1 MDIYNKPPL
10 DECLAHHGIKGQRW
24 GVRNGPPYPLD
35 AEDHSASEKK
45 AGWRKSLDKG
55 DKKADNKTKK
65 GAADSVEK
73 KGLTDKQK
81 RAIKIGAG
89 IVVGLLAV
97 YGTYKLADSGELHRL
112 AEKGKEILQ
121 GNRYPGFKR
130 NDAFSQPMS
139 IDQISNTFLHKINPG
154 YNKIPGTTNNCRRCT
169 FAYELSRRGYDVK
182 ATRTLYGT
190 GQTDSK
196 TAKYIGAEG
205 ITLKSI
211 SQLFKDTA
219 EKAGEGVE
227 RSALSQSVAKELD
240 RLTRRESLSFLKKNQ
255 GITRQSEKIFD
266 ALSKMPNRARG
277 ELGLKFLVGGGH
289 SIAWEIVD
297 GKPALF
303 DFQTGTA
310 YRTVEELN
318 ALVKPFIAKEGFIRR
333 LDDVEL
339 NLDLLRR
346 WVEND

>member
-10 DECLAHHGIKGQRW
+10 DEYLTHHGIKGQKW

-45 AGWRKSLDKG
+45 SGWKKSLDKG
-55 DKKADNKTKK
+55 KKKDNNKK
-65 GAADSVEK
+65 QDRNDDSQK
-73 KGLTDKQK
+73 KGLTAEQK

-89 IVVGLLAV
+89 IAVGLLAA
-97 YGTYKLADSGELHRL
+97 YGAYKLADSGELHRL

-121 GNRYPGFKR
+121 GDRYPGFKR

-139 IDQISNTFLHKINPG
+139 IDQISSTFLHKINPG
-154 YNKIPGTTNNCRRCT
+154 YNKELGTTNNCRRCT

-182 ATRTLYGT
+182 ATRTLHGT

-196 TAKYIGAEG
+196 TAKYIGADG

-211 SQLFKDTA
+211 SQLFRNTT
-219 EKAGEGVE
+219 EKASEGAEV
-227 RSALSQSVAKELD
+227 SDLSQFVAKELD
-240 RLTRRESLSFLKKNQ
+240 RLTHRESLSFVEKNQ
-255 GITRQSEKIFD
+255 GLTRQSEKIFD
-266 ALSKMPNRARG
+266 ALSKMPDGARG

-297 GKPALF
+297 GKAALF

-318 ALVKPFIAKEGFIRR
+318 TLTKPYLAKEGFIRR

>member
-1 MDIYNKPPL
+1 MDIYDKPPL
-10 DECLAHHGIKGQRW
+10 NEHLVHHGIKGQKW

-35 AEDHSASEKK
+35 GEDHSASEKK
-45 AGWRKSLDKG
+45 AGWRKSLDKS
-55 DKKADNKTKK
+55 DKKDNNKK
-65 GAADSVEK
+65 QERDDDTQK

-89 IVVGLLAV
+89 IAVGLLAA

-112 AEKGKEILQ
+112 AEKGKEIFQ
-121 GNRYPGFKR
+121 GDRYPGFKR
-130 NDAFSQPMS
+130 NDAYSQPMS

-182 ATRTLYGT
+182 ATRTLHGT

-196 TAKYIGAEG
+196 TAKFIGADG
-205 ITLKSI
+205 ITLKNI
-211 SQLFKDTA
+211 SQLFKSTT
-219 EKAGEGVE
+219 EKAQEGVE
-227 RSALSQSVAKELD
+227 GSDLSQFVAKELD
-240 RLTRRESLSFLKKNQ
+240 RLTRRESLSFMEKDRS
-255 GITRQSEKIFD
+255 ITRQSEKIFD
-266 ALSKMPNRARG
+266 ALSKMPDGARG
-277 ELGLKFLVGGGH
+277 ELGLKWLCGGGH

-297 GKPALF
+297 GKVALF

-310 YRTVEELN
+310 YRTVDELN
-318 ALVKPFIAKEGFIRR
+318 TLVKPYFAKEGFIRR